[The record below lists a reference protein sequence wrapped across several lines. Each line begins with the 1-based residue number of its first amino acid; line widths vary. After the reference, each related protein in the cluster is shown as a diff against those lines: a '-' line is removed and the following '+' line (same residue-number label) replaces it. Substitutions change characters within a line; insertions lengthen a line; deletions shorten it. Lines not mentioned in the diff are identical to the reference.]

1 MEISKKTMLIVI
13 AVGVLLIIGT
23 CFLEYKFDFIPNRV
37 EVDGEDISFVLPRKW
52 EDART
57 SSALHQIGAVITS
70 GYTQN
75 SKLEKIDFSY
85 IFPGTEF
92 TGAVMHDYELLG
104 KTRQQALQELNDL
117 ILAECTDVKQIEEN
131 VVIND
136 GKKKITVNTYE
147 ATYKDWPPTY
157 KFVWIEFEGSDTFVW
172 GKFTKLSGDSDY
184 NYEKDWEKLYSKAK
198 IK

>member
-92 TGAVMHDYELLG
+92 TGAVMHDYEPAW
-104 KTRQQALQELNDL
+104 KN
-117 ILAECTDVKQIEEN
+117 
-131 VVIND
+131 
-136 GKKKITVNTYE
+136 E
-147 ATYKDWPPTY
+147 AA
-157 KFVWIEFEGSDTFVW
+157 SA
-172 GKFTKLSGDSDY
+172 SG
-184 NYEKDWEKLYSKAK
+184 A
-198 IK
+198 